1 MLEETYYHMISEW
14 TIQQVR
20 DLSIENIL
28 KPYVKLTKQ
37 GSSLVGLCPFHSERT
52 PSFSVSPQKN
62 LYHCFGCCRGGDG
75 INFVM
80 EIENL
85 PFIDAVEKIAK
96 DNGITVEYTDNEL
109 TEEDK
114 AAYRHK
120 ESLIVVNEVAQRYFV
135 DSLRTGMGDE
145 IRHAR
150 EYAFDRWSE
159 DFCLTTGIGY
169 ALKNGDAFI
178 EYCQKKGISSETLL
192 EVGLARK
199 GDDGIIY
206 AFFRG
211 RVMIPI
217 KNRWGRVIA
226 FTGRYIGISSK
237 AHKYLNSPNSTIYS
251 KGTTIFGID
260 RASRQKSSNIII
272 VEGAPDVLRLQS
284 IGLDNT
290 VATLGTSWSEAQFD
304 KLKRIANSIC
314 FVPDSD
320 VAEGKLFGPGFE
332 AVMRNGAAAMKKGF
346 EVTVREL
353 PFSEEPM
360 TDKELEEL
368 YSDYDIIPDNVPR
381 IKPGKNDPDS
391 FIKTKEDY
399 TALPEKYFVVW
410 LAEKR
415 FFEADSLVMQRK
427 VVSEIAGL
435 LLYINDH
442 LVLEQCIEQLS
453 KLHGRT
459 KFWKDAVSQAREE
472 SRRNKETASPL
483 DTRQRE
489 VEDLRQS
496 GLFVRDNC
504 YYTIGSEDEDPV
516 MVSNFIMK
524 PMFHIGDDNNGT
536 RIFILKNETGDKR
549 LLEIKESEMCS
560 LNAFQQKVGT
570 LGNFIWLAKIDKLN
584 RVKRYLYARTDTAER
599 VRKLGWD
606 SSNDFFAF
614 GNGILIDGNFLPV
627 DDMGIVKESNGKAFY
642 IPATSKMYRNNPEIY
657 QFERLMVHENRTGV
671 SMRVF
676 SEKLLSVFGEN
687 ARIALC
693 YLFAT
698 VFRDVIFRRTR
709 HFPILNLF
717 GEKGTGKTTLATS
730 LQSFF
735 IHGIDPPNLG
745 VTSVPAMN
753 DRVSQAVNTLVVF
766 DEYKNDLDIR
776 KIAYL
781 KGLWG
786 GGGQTKKNT
795 NTDGMAAQTIVSTGI
810 ALCGQ
815 DKPTQDM
822 ALYTRVLFLAFT
834 KTSFNQ
840 TERMRYEDIVT
851 LCNMGLTHLT
861 VELLKHRSLFEKNFS
876 EAYAMSK
883 RELASKLS
891 DVTVHERIFGNW
903 VIPLATCRALET
915 VLDLPFSYADL
926 FETAVKGVLNQNELA
941 QESSEVGDFWNMLQ
955 GFQTTGKCVEGVHF
969 NIRYLRKFRPLSV
982 SEDIEFSEARPVL
995 YLNAAAISPLFSG
1008 RGNNVTS
1015 ARSYWSTIISYLKS
1029 HNSFLGLKQDRFS
1042 ILLPNGEI
1050 DYSVETVNGQQVRKK
1065 KVNRPK
1071 ALCFDYI
1078 MLKEAFGIDLETE
1091 TMADLDENKDSSQ

>member
-1 MLEETYYHMISEW
+1 MIKES

-20 DLSIENIL
+20 DVDIATLL
-28 KPYVKLTKQ
+28 KPYVNLKRQ
-37 GSSLVGLCPFHSERT
+37 GASLMGLCPFHSERT
-52 PSFSVSPQKN
+52 GSFSVSQTKN
-62 LYHCFGCCRGGDG
+62 LYHCFSCGRGGDG
-75 INFVM
+75 IRFIM
-80 EIENL
+80 EKENL
-85 PFIDAVEKIAK
+85 SFMEAVERIAK
-96 DNGITVEYTDNEL
+96 DNGIPIEKTDREL
-109 TEEDK
+109 TDEEK
-114 AAYRHK
+114 SAYRHK
-120 ESLIVVNEVAQRYFV
+120 ESLLAINELAQRYFA
-135 DSLRTGMGDE
+135 DCLRADMSDE
-145 IRHAR
+145 VRHAR
-150 EYAFDRWSE
+150 EYAFGRWSKE
-159 DFCLTTGIGY
+159 FCLTAGIGY
-169 ALKNGDAFI
+169 APGSGNDFI
-178 EYCQKKGISSETLL
+178 EYCKKKGIDTDTLL
-192 EVGLARK
+192 ELGLIKK
-199 GDDGIIY
+199 GEDGKTY
-206 AFFRG
+206 AFFRE
-211 RVMIPI
+211 RIMIPI
-217 KNRWGRVIA
+217 RNRWGRVIA
-226 FTGRYIGISSK
+226 FTGRYIGTSSK
-237 AHKYLNSPNSTIYS
+237 AHKYLNSSNSDIYT
-251 KGTTIFGID
+251 KGNTIFGLD

-272 VEGAPDVLRLQS
+272 VEGAPDVLKLQS
-284 IGLDNT
+284 IGLENV
-290 VATLGTSWSEAQFD
+290 VATLGTSWSDAQFD
-304 KLKRIANSIC
+304 KLKRISSSIC

-332 AVMRNGAAAMKKGF
+332 AVMKNGAAAMKKGF

-360 TDKELEEL
+360 TDKEIEEL
-368 YSDYDIIPDNVPR
+368 YSGYDTVPENVPR

-399 TALPEKYFVVW
+399 TALTEKYFVVW

-415 FFEADSLVMQRK
+415 FFEADSLVMQRN

-435 LLYINDH
+435 LLYVNDH
-442 LVLEQCIEQLS
+442 LILEQCIEQLS
-453 KLHGRT
+453 KIHGRT
-459 KFWKDAVSQAREE
+459 KFWRDAISQARGE
-472 SRRNKETASPL
+472 SRRNKEKTSPL
-483 DTRQRE
+483 DARQQE
-489 VEDLRQS
+489 VEDLRQA
-496 GLFVRDNC
+496 GLFISDNC
-504 YYTIGSEDEDPV
+504 YYTIGSEDEDPI
-516 MVSNFIMK
+516 MLSNFIMK

-536 RIFILKNETGDKR
+536 RIFILKNEAGDKR

-570 LGNFIWLAKIDKLN
+570 LGNFIWLSKIDKLN

-606 SSNDFFAF
+606 ANNYFFAF
-614 GNGILIDGNFLPV
+614 GNGILSDGTFLPV
-627 DDMGIVKESNGKAFY
+627 DDMGIVKGANGKAFY
-642 IPATSKMYRNNPEIY
+642 IPATSKMYRNNPEIF
-657 QFERLMVHENRTGV
+657 QFERLMVHENRSGI

-676 SEKLLSVFGEN
+676 AEKLISVFGEN

-840 TERMRYEDIVT
+840 NERTRYEDLVT
-851 LCNMGLTHLT
+851 LCNMGMTHLT
-861 VELLKHRSLFEKNFS
+861 VELMSHRQLFEKNFA

-891 DVTVHERIFGNW
+891 DETVHERIFGNW
-903 VIPLATCRALET
+903 VIPLATYRTLET
-915 VLDLPFSYADL
+915 VLDLPFSYSEL
-926 FETAVKGVLNQNELA
+926 FDTAVKGVLNQNELA

-955 GFQTTGKCVEGVHF
+955 GYQTTGKCIEGVHY
-969 NIRYLRKFRPLSV
+969 NIRYLRRFRPLSV
-982 SEDIEFSEARPVL
+982 SEDIEFKEARPIL
-995 YLNAAAISPLFSG
+995 YLNAAAISALFSG

-1015 ARSYWSTIISYLKS
+1015 ARSYWSTIMSYIKS
-1029 HNSFLGLKQDRFS
+1029 HNSYLGLKQDRFS

-1050 DYSVETVNGQQVRKK
+1050 DYSVETVNGQQIRRKK
-1065 KVNRPK
+1065 SNRPK
-1071 ALCFDYI
+1071 ALCFDYH
-1078 MLKEAFGIDLETE
+1078 MLKDAFGIDLETE
-1091 TMADLDENKDSSQ
+1091 FEEKSAD

>member
-1 MLEETYYHMISEW
+1 VLEETYNDMISEK

-20 DLSIENIL
+20 DLSIESVL

-75 INFVM
+75 IGFVM
-80 EIENL
+80 EKENI
-85 PFIDAVEKIAK
+85 PFIEAVEKIAK
-96 DNGITVEYTDNEL
+96 DNGMEVERTDKEL
-109 TEEDK
+109 TDEDLT
-114 AAYRHK
+114 AYRHK
-120 ESLIVVNEVAQRYFV
+120 EALLAVNEVAQRYFV
-135 DSLRTGMGDE
+135 DSLRTGMNYE

-150 EYAFDRWSE
+150 EYAFGRWSE
-159 DFCLTTGIGY
+159 DFCQTYGIGY
-169 ALKNGDAFI
+169 APKNGNAFI
-178 EYCQKKGISSETLL
+178 EYCHSKELTTEDLL
-192 EVGLARK
+192 EVGLIKK
-199 GDDGIIY
+199 GDDDIVY
-206 AFFRG
+206 SFFRE
-211 RVMIPI
+211 RVIIPI
-217 KNRWGRVIA
+217 RNRWGRVIG
-226 FTGRYIGISSK
+226 FTGRYIGNSSK
-237 AHKYLNSPNSTIYS
+237 AHKYLNSPNSSIYS
-251 KGTTIFGID
+251 KGATIFCID

-284 IGLDNT
+284 IGLENT
-290 VATLGTSWSEAQFD
+290 VATLGTSWSDAQFD
-304 KLKRIANSIC
+304 KLKRFTNSIC
-314 FVPDSD
+314 FIPDSD
-320 VAEGKLFGPGFE
+320 VAKGKLFGPGFE

-368 YSDYDIIPDNVPR
+368 YSGYDSVPENVPR

-415 FFEADSLVMQRK
+415 FFEADSLVMQRN

-435 LLYINDH
+435 LLYVNDH
-442 LVLEQCIEQLS
+442 LVLEQCIDQLS

-459 KFWKDAVSQAREE
+459 KFWRDAVSQARGE

-483 DTRQRE
+483 DVRQRE

-536 RIFILKNETGDKR
+536 RIFILKNEAGDKR
-549 LLEIKESEMCS
+549 LLEIRESEMCS

-614 GNGILIDGNFLPV
+614 GNGILIGGNFLPV
-627 DDMGIVKESNGKAFY
+627 DDMGIVKGSNGKAFY

-795 NTDGMAAQTIVSTGI
+795 NTDGMAAQTIVSTGVAI
-810 ALCGQ
+810 CGQ

-840 TERMRYEDIVT
+840 SERIRYEDLVT

-861 VELLKHRSLFEKNFS
+861 VELLTHRALFEKNFT

-891 DVTVHERIFGNW
+891 DITVHERIFGNW
-903 VIPLATCRALET
+903 VIPLATYRSLET

-926 FETAVKGVLNQNELA
+926 FETAMKGVLNQNELA
-941 QESSEVGDFWNMLQ
+941 HESSEVGDFWNMLQ

-1050 DYSVETVNGQQVRKK
+1050 DYSVEAINGQHVRKK

-1071 ALCFDYI
+1071 ALCFDYLI
-1078 MLKEAFGIDLETE
+1078 LKDAFGIDLETE
-1091 TMADLDENKDSSQ
+1091 TIGDNEYEKEK

>member
-1 MLEETYYHMISEW
+1 MISEK

-20 DLSIENIL
+20 DLSIESVL

-52 PSFSVSPQKN
+52 PSFSVSPQIN

-75 INFVM
+75 IGFVM
-80 EIENL
+80 EKENVS
-85 PFIDAVEKIAK
+85 FVEAVEKIARE
-96 DNGITVEYTDNEL
+96 NGIPVERTDKEL
-109 TEEDK
+109 TDEELT
-114 AAYRHK
+114 AYRHK
-120 ESLIVVNEVAQRYFV
+120 ESLIVVNEKAYRYFV
-135 DSLRTGMGDE
+135 ESLRTGMNDE
-145 IRHAR
+145 IRYAR
-150 EYAFDRWSE
+150 EYAFGRWSE
-159 DFCLTTGIGY
+159 DFCQTYGIGY
-169 ALKNGDAFI
+169 APKNGNAFI
-178 EYCQKKGISSETLL
+178 EYCHTNGLTAEELL
-192 EVGLARK
+192 EVGLIK
-199 GDDGIIY
+199 KDDDGIIY
-206 AFFRG
+206 SFFRE
-211 RVMIPI
+211 RVIIPI
-217 KNRWGRVIA
+217 RNRWGRVIG
-226 FTGRYIGISSK
+226 FTGRYIGKGLK

-251 KGTTIFGID
+251 KGSTIFGID

-284 IGLDNT
+284 IGLENA
-290 VATLGTSWSEAQFD
+290 VATLGTSWNDLQLD
-304 KLKRIANSIC
+304 KLKRITSSIC
-314 FVPDSD
+314 FIPDSD

-332 AVMRNGAAAMKKGF
+332 AVMRNGTAAVKKGF

-360 TDKELEEL
+360 TDKELGEL
-368 YSDYDIIPDNVPR
+368 YPDHDTIPENVPR

-399 TALPEKYFVVW
+399 TSLPEKYFVVW

-415 FFEADSLVMQRK
+415 FFEADSLVMQRN

-435 LLYINDH
+435 LMYINDH
-442 LVLEQCIEQLS
+442 LILEQCIEQLS

-459 KFWKDAVSQAREE
+459 KFWRDAVSQARGE

-483 DTRQRE
+483 DARQRE
-489 VEDLRQS
+489 IEDLRQA
-496 GLFVRDNC
+496 GLFIRDNC
-504 YYTIGSEDEDPV
+504 YYTVGSEEEDPV
-516 MVSNFIMK
+516 MISNFIMQ

-614 GNGILIDGNFLPV
+614 GNGILCDGTFLSV
-627 DDMGIVKESNGKAFY
+627 NDMGIVRGANGKAFY

-657 QFERLMVHENRTGV
+657 QFERLMVHENRSGV

-676 SEKLLSVFGEN
+676 AEKLVSVFGDN

-698 VFRDVIFRRTR
+698 VFRDVVFRRTR

-840 TERMRYEDIVT
+840 NERIRYEDLVT
-851 LCNMGLTHLT
+851 LCNIGLTHLT
-861 VELLKHRSLFEKNFS
+861 IELLSHRHLFEKNFA

-903 VIPLATCRALET
+903 IIPLATYRTLET
-915 VLDLPFSYADL
+915 VLDLPFSYAEL
-926 FETAVKGVLNQNELA
+926 FDTAVKGVLNQNELA
-941 QESSEVGDFWNMLQ
+941 QESSEIGDFWNMLQ
-955 GFQTTGKCVEGVHF
+955 GYQTTGKCIEGVHY
-969 NIRYLRKFRPLSV
+969 NIRYLRRFRPLSV
-982 SEDIEFSEARPVL
+982 NEDIEFSEARPVL

-1042 ILLPNGEI
+1042 ILLSNGEI
-1050 DYSVETVNGQQVRKK
+1050 DYSVETVNGLQVKKK

-1071 ALCFDYI
+1071 ALCFDYLI
-1078 MLKEAFGIDLETE
+1078 LKDAFGIDLETE
-1091 TMADLDENKDSSQ
+1091 TIEGNDASA